1 MNDTLRSILVY
12 FIAFWHMSQV
22 AQAPTALKFAT
33 QLEETIRLIML
44 LKEVFYWD
52 NGIEEVTNHVIH
64 QVLPKSLV
72 DIYHI
77 LPFMSAQDVGS
88 ILYQVIW
95 PYVRSEHPL
104 SEIPG
109 LTPAISQGENAKPK
123 QEELE
128 TKCLGSMVSLYKN
141 RLTVLQSAP
150 SWQHALEKE
159 AMRIGII
166 G

>member
-1 MNDTLRSILVY
+1 MGYV
-12 FIAFWHMSQV
+12 
-22 AQAPTALKFAT
+22 
-33 QLEETIRLIML
+33 EEA
-44 LKEVFYWD
+44 
-52 NGIEEVTNHVIH
+52 TNHVMY
-64 QVLPKSLV
+64 QVLPKSLM

-109 LTPAISQGENAKPK
+109 LTPATSQGENAKQK
-123 QEELE
+123 QELE
-128 TKCLGSMVSLYKN
+128 TKCLGSMISLYKN

-159 AMRIGII
+159 AIRIGII